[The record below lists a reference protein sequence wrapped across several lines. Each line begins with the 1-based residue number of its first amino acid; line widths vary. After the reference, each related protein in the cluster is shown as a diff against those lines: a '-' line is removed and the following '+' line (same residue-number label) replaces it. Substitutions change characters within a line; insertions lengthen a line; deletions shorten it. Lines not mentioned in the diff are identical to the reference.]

1 MTRDVTV
8 EGVFHKALT
17 KALQMDG
24 PRHLMTWVAKKTRRF
39 WGKAGFNDFI

>member
-24 PRHLMTWVAKKTRRF
+24 PRHLMTWVAKKNPPFLGQSRF
-39 WGKAGFNDFI
+39 